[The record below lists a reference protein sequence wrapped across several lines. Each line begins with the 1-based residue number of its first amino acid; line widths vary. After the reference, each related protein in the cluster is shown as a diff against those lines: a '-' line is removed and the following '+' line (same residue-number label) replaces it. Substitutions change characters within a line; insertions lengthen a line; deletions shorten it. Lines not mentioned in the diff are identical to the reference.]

1 MTKART
7 LCVACRTRPARPDRI
22 FKEVTVLCASCMSSA
37 NWALAKAVDGPDA
50 PFPFDALVSWAFER
64 AAKLRAEA
72 ERKARRQLELRP

>member
-1 MTKART
+1 MAD
-7 LCVACRTRPARPDRI
+7 LCVACRVRPARPGRM
-22 FKEVTVLCASCMSSA
+22 FKEVTVLCRPCMASA
-37 NWALAKAVDGPDA
+37 WADVIKAIDREDA